1 MEPTLKF
8 PELAHVF
15 LLWKQQYG
23 CHQGFHLTFFQLPPR
38 VLSPGVSSVASI
50 GHLLH
55 WRPMNSDHVYFSA
68 TACSS
73 TDLAMTGKTDF
84 NVAVCHRSKTY
95 RASHFILF
103 QVHSVMFLS
112 TMSLLVMNEQTAQ
125 APLITSK

>member
-38 VLSPGVSSVASI
+38 VLSPGISSVASI

-55 WRPMNSDHVYFSA
+55 WRPVNSDHVYFSA

-84 NVAVCHRSKTY
+84 NVAVCHRSKSY
-95 RASHFILF
+95 RARSFHSFPGSFCNVFINYVPPGYEWANSPGSSDNF
-103 QVHSVMFLS
+103 
-112 TMSLLVMNEQTAQ
+112 
-125 APLITSK
+125 